1 MRNRP
6 TKRLNSPNPLHRRLA
21 AVALVLA
28 AGAASAADG
37 RGNAQPWAGIGL
49 AAAAGVGATVMDP
62 TAVRGGG
69 TGLRVSAA
77 RLTPTSLTG
86 SPRHGGGLGLKT
98 GLRGRDAQPVRLL
111 HAR

>member
-1 MRNRP
+1 M
-6 TKRLNSPNPLHRRLA
+6 KDLILA
-21 AVALVLA
+21 IDNGTQSL
-28 AGAASAADG
+28 
-37 RGNAQPWAGIGL
+37 RGL
-49 AAAAGVGATVMDP
+49 GATVMDP

-69 TGLRVSAA
+69 TGLRVSSA

-86 SPRHGGGLGLKT
+86 NPRHGGGLGLKT